1 MAKFESALELAQKI
15 AWEGGASAALEYGIG
30 INDLAELSD
39 VPAEVVGAFAMLA
52 VAQQFFDTIDEW
64 VAETLERELT
74 DNV

>member
-1 MAKFESALELAQKI
+1 MAKFESALDLARKI
-15 AWEGGASAALEYGIG
+15 AWEGGASEALAYGIG

-64 VAETLERELT
+64 VAETLEGEIA